1 MTVAADIQSLEP
13 GAIWE
18 GFEVDLT
25 EIGGGVLLFHS
36 HLQGGAVFW
45 QGVEYSP
52 YPVDGQGF
60 DITTDKP
67 AAPRLKL
74 ANVDRLVTQLCALFD
89 DMVGARVVRRQ
100 TLVRYLDAVNFADG
114 NPTADPSEHLPDEVW
129 YVERKTSETLESVE
143 FELSSPLNLNGMAV
157 PCRPM
162 EANHCQ
168 WAYRSADCGYTGPP
182 VAKDDDTPTANPALD
197 KCSKRI
203 TGCKLRF
210 GANNPLPF
218 GAFPA
223 SSLIRT

>member
-52 YPVDGQGF
+52 YPVEGSGF

-114 NPTADPSEHLPDEVW
+114 NPNADPSEHLPDEVW

-168 WAYRSADCGYTGPP
+168 WAYRGPDCGYTGGP
-182 VAKDDDTPTANPALD
+182 VAKDDDTPTSDPALD

-210 GANNPLPF
+210 GANNPLPI
-218 GAFPA
+218 GSFPA